1 MQNLFRTD
9 GWVKSTQGPAVP
21 GAQVFVCTQPA
32 NTASFPPSPLAP
44 TYADPGGLIPLAQP
58 IITDGFGHYDFYTV
72 AGLYTVVVANGG
84 LIQQVYPDQSV
95 GGIGTGGTGSTLTLE
110 NNGIANGN
118 QKLLNLVA
126 GQNIS
131 IVDDGEGDITISS
144 SGASFDGEG
153 SYFVGTGFTD
163 LAELYIA
170 DTVNVATFNSSANAV
185 QVYLFQLDAE
195 YTISKVSIA
204 AEGNS
209 ISVHA
214 TFGIYSYAG
223 NKLVD
228 GGSFVELTGSGVQ
241 TNSISPVTLPPGV
254 YWFAQSTD
262 TSTSGQWP
270 AVVITNTTLPSMLSA
285 NTTRSATAGNA
296 ASGGVLPATLGTL
309 TPFTPNVGGRSGD
322 AIFCPL
328 FE

>member
-110 NNGIANGN
+110 NNGVANGN

-144 SGASFDGEG
+144 SGASFDGNG
-153 SYFVGTGFTD
+153 AYFVGPGLTD
-163 LAELYIA
+163 LAEVYTA
-170 DTVNVATFNSSANAV
+170 DTVNVATFTSSANAV

-195 YTISKVSIA
+195 YTISKVSITS
-204 AEGNS
+204 EGNLF
-209 ISVHA
+209 SVHA
-214 TFGIYSYAG
+214 TFGVYSYAG
-223 NKLVD
+223 TKLVD
-228 GGSFVELTGSGVQ
+228 GGSFVQLTGSGVQ
-241 TNSISPVTLPPGV
+241 TNSITPVTLPPGV

-262 TSTSGQWP
+262 TSTSGEWP
-270 AVVITNTTLPSMLSA
+270 AVTITNTTLPSMLSA

-309 TPFTPNVGGRSGD
+309 TPFVPNAGGRSGD